1 MSPESDASESVNGR
15 NYGKTTKALSLLVD
29 GVLDYNRIKAEL
41 AESQLL
47 SSELLGRAE
56 AAERAVAEQRRRAD
70 AAARRA
76 GLNRERADAS
86 EALSDALLRGT
97 YPDVFGSSPSP
108 SPSET
113 HGSPEDAMDLS
124 CAEGLCDRAHARARA
139 RARAPAPA
147 ALHAALAESMQLRIV
162 ALEAEVESL
171 THDLQA
177 ARAAELASC
186 ERADLA
192 QLIAGMYLEMHE
204 T

>member
-147 ALHAALAESMQLRIV
+147 ALHADLAESMQRRIV